1 MSKISINNK
10 SYGAIVLV
18 IIGMVTLL
26 FSNQY
31 FEKVHAD
38 NVQKAIEIIFS
49 ENAKELS
56 IFWFLTL
63 LGAALEIL
71 GVIIMF
77 NVTSESIKYSYNEYS
92 IGLHVVI
99 LIIVFAGAFAT
110 IFYALKAVIGI
121 LLIAVV
127 GIVLLIGDNKK

>member
-1 MSKISINNK
+1 M
-10 SYGAIVLV
+10 
-18 IIGMVTLL
+18 IILL

-31 FEKVHAD
+31 FANVHAE
-38 NVQKAIEIIFS
+38 NVQRASEIILS

-56 IFWFLTL
+56 IFWFLSL
-63 LGAALEIL
+63 LGAALEL
-71 GVIIMF
+71 SGVIIMLK
-77 NVTSESIKYSYNEYS
+77 VTWESIKYSYYEYS

-99 LIIVFAGAFAT
+99 SIIVFTGAFAT

-127 GIVLLIGDNKK
+127 GIALLIGDNKK

>member
-1 MSKISINNK
+1 VSKISINNK

-18 IIGMVTLL
+18 ITGMLILL

-31 FEKVHAD
+31 FANVHAE
-38 NVQKAIEIIFS
+38 NVQRAIEIIFS

-63 LGAALEIL
+63 LGAALEL
-71 GVIIMF
+71 SGVILMLK
-77 NVTSESIKYSYNEYS
+77 VTWESIKYSYYEYS

-99 LIIVFAGAFAT
+99 SIIVFAGAFAT

-127 GIVLLIGDNKK
+127 GIALLIGDNKK

>member
-1 MSKISINNK
+1 M
-10 SYGAIVLV
+10 
-18 IIGMVTLL
+18 IILL

-31 FEKVHAD
+31 FANVHVE

-63 LGAALEIL
+63 LGASLEL
-71 GVIIMF
+71 SGVIIMLK
-77 NVTSESIKYSYNEYS
+77 VTWESIKYSYYGYS
-92 IGLHVVI
+92 IGSHIVI
-99 LIIVFAGAFAT
+99 SIIVFAGAFAT

-127 GIVLLIGDNKK
+127 GIALLIADNKK